1 MRIGV
6 GEFLLGLAGASATL
20 LGTFIVGVF
29 FYIDSH
35 LHRRLSAS
43 ESADLYARSGIRWVF
58 TAYAL
63 PLFVALALAALDP
76 IWGTVAFILLGIMLL
91 LMSVDTGRRVLMK
104 GGPGISRGVMVNEW
118 VTSAAVLIALML
130 PWILGGWVPEPPA
143 FIPSLILV
151 LGAGFAS
158 TAALVMAEFD
168 ATLGITASPD
178 DTTAGP
184 AV

>member
-6 GEFLLGLAGASATL
+6 GEFLLGLAGVSATL

-29 FYIDSH
+29 FYIDSD

-76 IWGTVAFILLGIMLL
+76 IWGAFAFIVLGIMLL
-91 LMSVDTGRRVLMK
+91 LMSVDTGRRILMQ
-104 GGPGISRGVMVNEW
+104 GGSRTSRAVVVNEW
-118 VTSAAVLIALML
+118 VTSAAVLTALML
-130 PWILGGWVPEPPA
+130 PWILGGWVPEPSA
-143 FIPSLILV
+143 FLPSLLLV
-151 LGAGFAS
+151 LAAGFAS

-168 ATLGITASPD
+168 ATLGIKDSPD
-178 DTTAGP
+178 HTTAGP
-184 AV
+184 TV